1 MSESNREHLSCL
13 MDGELDRSAQQF
25 LLRRM
30 AEDSEMKEAWRRFHT
45 VRACM
50 HGEML
55 AAGNLADRVA
65 AAISD
70 EPAVVPGGRMAAWF
84 KPVAGGAIA
93 ASVALVAI
101 VGINSSMLDR
111 QPEPTEQPGFVSQS
125 TSLDEPFARSTVPS
139 TVPVSFSESSAA
151 ERQRISGH
159 VLRHHQASGGAGF
172 ISYVPIVT
180 GVSSESVEIQ
190 LQKRRTDDENPDT
203 EARAAGR

>member
-25 LLRRM
+25 MLRRM
-30 AEDSEMKEAWRRFHT
+30 AEDSEMKDTWRRFHT

-50 HGEML
+50 HGEMI
-55 AAGNLADRVA
+55 ATGNLADRVA

-70 EPAVVPGGRMAAWF
+70 EPVASPGGRVAAWF

-111 QPEPTEQPGFVSQS
+111 QGDTSEQPGFVSQS
-125 TSLDEPFARSTVPS
+125 TSLDEPFARSTLPS

-151 ERQRISGH
+151 ERERISGH

-180 GVSSESVEIQ
+180 GVSSQGVEIQ
-190 LQKRRTDDENPDT
+190 FQPRQADDET
-203 EARAAGR
+203 RSREVREAGH

>member
-30 AEDSEMKEAWRRFHT
+30 AEDSEMTEAWRRFHT
-45 VRACM
+45 LRACM
-50 HGEML
+50 HGESL
-55 AAGNLADRVA
+55 ATGNLAERVA

-70 EPAVVPGGRMAAWF
+70 EPVAMPGSRMAAWF
-84 KPVAGGAIA
+84 KPIAGGAIA

-111 QPEPTEQPGFVSQS
+111 QADSSDQPGFVSQS
-125 TSLDEPFARSTVPS
+125 TSLDEPFTRSTVPS
-139 TVPVSFSESSAA
+139 TVPVSFSETSTA
-151 ERQRISGH
+151 ERQRINGH

-180 GVSSESVEIQ
+180 GVNSQGVEIQ
-190 LQKRRTDDENPDT
+190 FQPRQVDDEARSR
-203 EARAAGR
+203 EAGAAGR